1 LKTIVGLDFTKDD
14 SRRADL
20 YEERTAVNRELK
32 AREAQLARVPEHTG
46 TPDKEESIADLAS
59 EYARR
64 QRVNTQ
70 NAAARREAETLTAQL
85 DRLRREYTS
94 IEVEIDSLRKRLTA
108 KNDEIQTATRQA
120 DERTAA
126 VAELKDEDVAE
137 IQTRMSAA
145 EELNQRVR
153 QNADRAKLAA
163 SISDLSAKSDSLT
176 EQIGSVDAGK
186 TEKLAAA
193 KFPVDGLSFD
203 ETGVTFGGLPF
214 EQASSAEQLRISV
227 AIGIALNP
235 KLKVLLIRDGSL
247 LDADSLKLVA
257 EMAADS
263 DAQVWV
269 ERVDDTRKVGVVI
282 EDGSVVETEAAD
294 DDGGATD
301 LYAAGKRAE

>member
-1 LKTIVGLDFTKDD
+1 
-14 SRRADL
+14 
-20 YEERTAVNRELK
+20 
-32 AREAQLARVPEHTG
+32 
-46 TPDKEESIADLAS
+46 
-59 EYARR
+59 
-64 QRVNTQ
+64 
-70 NAAARREAETLTAQL
+70 
-85 DRLRREYTS
+85 
-94 IEVEIDSLRKRLTA
+94 
-108 KNDEIQTATRQA
+108 
-120 DERTAA
+120 
-126 VAELKDEDVAE
+126 
-137 IQTRMSAA
+137 
-145 EELNQRVR
+145 
-153 QNADRAKLAA
+153 
-163 SISDLSAKSDSLT
+163 
-176 EQIGSVDAGK
+176 VDAGK